1 MTRNKLLVLALAA
14 ISGSAALDRYAR
26 PQLARAVS
34 KPPSPISQFVG
45 GGRWESS
52 RHGNGQQGWHV
63 QMKHF
68 DDNSLAGRVN
78 LVGAVFD
85 HANIQGL
92 ITGQQV
98 EGVLL
103 DDNENQVGTF
113 SGVIS
118 TSGISGTYT
127 TANGDSGN
135 WTWDGQLPG
144 KWTN

>member
-1 MTRNKLLVLALAA
+1 MTTRDQMIAVPVLVTIIATVLVVHQSVVRGVPKAPA
-14 ISGSAALDRYAR
+14 I
-26 PQLARAVS
+26 VT
-34 KPPSPISQFVG
+34 QFVG

-52 RHGNGQQGWHV
+52 RHENGQRGWHV
-63 QMKHF
+63 QMKHL
-68 DDNSLAGRVN
+68 DDNSLTGRVN

-85 HANIQGL
+85 HASIQG
-92 ITGQQV
+92 IVSGQQI